1 MAEAP
6 ENPANPMAAPAD
18 AFVIVDR
25 VRMAF
30 GRRVVFESLSC
41 DFPQGRV
48 SVILGGSG
56 SGKSTLLRMIS
67 GLVRP
72 QAGRILVDGDDVTQ
86 MSERELF
93 AARQVFGMMFQG
105 GALLD
110 SFSVFDN
117 LALPLRE
124 HTRKTKS
131 EISDDVHLALES
143 VGLKDVD
150 NLLPRQ
156 LSGGMVKRVALA
168 RALVRR
174 PKILLC
180 DEPFSGLDPASTRK
194 IESLIHGVN
203 ERFKVTM
210 IVVSHHI
217 ASTLRMADKIV
228 MILPWGI
235 VQGTAQELRDS
246 VDSRIAAFL
255 NEEGEEAP
263 LFQERSPSQ
272 TPRRWR
278 RP

>member
-1 MAEAP
+1 MT
-6 ENPANPMAAPAD
+6 AAAD
-18 AFVIVDR
+18 PHVVVDR
-25 VRMAF
+25 VHMAY
-30 GRRVVFESLSC
+30 GRRVVFQSLSC
-41 DFPQGRV
+41 DFPRGLV

-72 QAGRILVDGDDVTQ
+72 QTGRILVDGEDMTQ
-86 MSERELF
+86 LSERKLF
-93 AARQVFGMMFQG
+93 EARHDFGMMFQG

-110 SFSVFDN
+110 SFTVFDN

-124 HTRKTKS
+124 HTKKARD
-131 EISDDVHLALES
+131 EITDDVHRALEA

-203 ERFKVTM
+203 EQFKVTM
-210 IVVSHHI
+210 VVVSHHI

-228 MILPWGI
+228 MILPWGV
-235 VQGTAQELRDS
+235 VQGTSLELRES
-246 VDSRIAAFL
+246 VDTRIAAFL
-255 NEEGEEAP
+255 NEEGDEAP
-263 LFQERSPSQ
+263 LFHDRSPTQ